1 MDRYDWQTVRAGAA
15 VLLVGGSLVLAGCGG
30 GKKEG
35 AGGPPGGGAPPP
47 AQVTVVTV
55 TPKTIAVPYE
65 FTGNAEGSREVEVRA
80 RVSGILLQRTYEEG
94 KPVRKGQTL
103 FVIDPAPYR
112 AAVAEASAQLAEE
125 KAQVVRFER
134 DVARLEPLLK
144 ARAASRK
151 DYDNAVADV
160 AQAKAAAQSAQA
172 ALDRAKLDLS
182 YTRVEAPI
190 TGLSS
195 RAEHSEGSLVAP
207 GESGLLTK
215 LVRIQ
220 PIWVRFSVPDREL
233 AALRAGIAD
242 RSLSAP
248 APERLEVEVV
258 LGDGTV
264 HPERGRVNFSDSQ
277 IDTQTG
283 SVDLR
288 AELPNAAGTL
298 IPGQFLRVRLVGV
311 ERPDSL
317 VVPQRAVQTGQQG
330 KFVFVV
336 GADGKAQVKPV
347 VVSSWLGSDWV
358 VDSGLAAG
366 DKVVVDGAVKVQP
379 GAPVQVVDPNA
390 PPPSPS
396 AGAGAKGAKG

>member
-1 MDRYDWQTVRAGAA
+1 MNRFVHETARAAAA
-15 VLLVGGSLVLAGCGG
+15 VLFLGGALALPGCGK
-30 GKKEG
+30 GKG
-35 AGGPPGGGAPPP
+35 AAGAPGEGAPPP
-47 AQVTVVTV
+47 AQVSVVSV
-55 TPKTIAVPYE
+55 TPETVSVPYE
-65 FTGNAEGSREVEVRA
+65 FTGHAEGSREVEVRA
-80 RVSGILLQRTYEEG
+80 RVSGILLERTYEEG

-112 AAVAEASAQLAEE
+112 AAVAEATARLAEE
-125 KAQVVRFER
+125 KAQLARYER
-134 DVARLEPLLK
+134 DVARLEPLLA

-151 DYDNAVADV
+151 DYDNAVSDV
-160 AQAKAAAQSAQA
+160 AQAKAATQSAQA
-172 ALDRAKLDLS
+172 ALDRARLDLS

-190 TGLSS
+190 AGLSS

-242 RSLSAP
+242 RRLSSP
-248 APERLEVEVV
+248 SPDRLEVEVV
-258 LGDGTV
+258 LDNGTV
-264 HPERGRVNFSDSQ
+264 HPEGGRVNFSDSR
-277 IDTQTG
+277 IDTATG
-283 SVDLR
+283 SVELR

-298 IPGQFLRVRLVGV
+298 IPGQFLRVRFKGV
-311 ERPDSL
+311 ERPNAL

-336 GADGKAQVKPV
+336 DGEGKAQVKPV
-347 VVSSWLGSDWV
+347 EVGSWLGSGWIV
-358 VDSGLAAG
+358 ESGLAPG
-366 DKVVVDGAVKVQP
+366 DKVIVDGAVKVQP

-390 PPPSPS
+390 PPPAPSPGGGEGA
-396 AGAGAKGAKG
+396 AGSKG